1 MKNVIVGTAGHVD
14 HGKTTLLKAMTGVD
28 LDTLK
33 EEQKRG
39 ITINPGYSTLKNDR
53 DLDIGII
60 DVPGHEKFVHNML
73 TGIGGVDLVLL
84 LVSAEEGIMPQTRE
98 HFEIVKALGV
108 EKGIVVLTKIDLVDK
123 ELVPLIEDEVKD
135 MVKGSFLEDAPLIP
149 VSAYTGENIDLLKET
164 LLDMAET
171 CEEPDHEKAL
181 ARLPID
187 RVFSVAGHGTVIT
200 GTLVEG
206 CIEKGDVLMLYPA
219 MKETTVRS
227 IQVHSKDVDAAYG
240 GQRVALNLTLKKDD
254 IEIGDVLAPKDALP
268 VTEQVDV
275 AVTMFDSTDR
285 VMENSS
291 RVHMNYGSG
300 EVIAR
305 MILFGID
312 ELNPGEKAY
321 GQLRMEEPIP
331 LRTGDPFVLRFFSPV
346 ISIAGGRVLEIRP
359 KRHKR
364 RDPEVVEVLKQ
375 KENADD
381 TTRVALALLEN
392 RYRYLTDRA
401 LALSLGFTKAR
412 WDEAMEKLLAEKT
425 AMSLTDELTAHKDVI
440 EGVFESARSILSR
453 YHEEFP
459 LETGMPKQAFR
470 QQLTE
475 TEHAKDDKL
484 IEAFIRIFYDQKRL
498 VDHGMRVEETGFTA
512 TLTPE
517 QEKQWES
524 AETIAKRGGYEGAT
538 GDDLKRIGKKYEQI
552 LKFMT
557 ETGALIALPS
567 GYVHKDYW
575 DKAVDTALAMIDEAG
590 ELKLGD
596 FRNAL
601 DTSRKYA
608 VELLEEMDREQITVF
623 KDGKRIKA

>member
-33 EEQKRG
+33 EEKKRG

-108 EKGIVVLTKIDLVDK
+108 KKGILVLTKIDLVDK
-123 ELVPLIEDEVKD
+123 ELLPLIEEEVKD
-135 MVKGSFLEDAPLIP
+135 MVKGSFLEGAPLFP
-149 VSAYTGENIDLLKET
+149 VSAYTGENVDALTEAI
-164 LLDMAET
+164 LDMAET
-171 CEEPDHEKAL
+171 CDAPECDKAL
-181 ARLPID
+181 TRLPVD

-200 GTLVEG
+200 GTLIEG
-206 CIEKGDVLMLYPA
+206 AVEKGDPLLLYPA

-227 IQVHSKDVDAAYG
+227 IQVHSKDVAAAYG
-240 GQRVALNLTLKKDD
+240 GQRVALNVTLKKDD
-254 IEIGDVLAPKDALP
+254 IDIGDVLAPAGSLP
-268 VTEQVDV
+268 VTEQADV
-275 AVTMFDSTDR
+275 AVTLFDSTER
-285 VMENSS
+285 IMENSS

-300 EVIAR
+300 ETIAR
-305 MILFGID
+305 IILFGSD
-312 ELNPGEKAY
+312 ELHPGEKGYA
-321 GQLRMEEPIP
+321 QLRMESPIP

-346 ISIAGGRVLEIRP
+346 ESIAGGQVLEVKP

-364 RDPEVVEVLKQ
+364 KDPAVVELLKQ
-375 KENADD
+375 KEMADD
-381 TTRVALALLEN
+381 TTRVSLALAEN
-392 RYRYLTDRA
+392 RYRYETDDA
-401 LALSLGFTKAR
+401 LALRLGFTQNRWRKAL
-412 WDEAMEKLLAEKT
+412 EKLRKETVALP
-425 AMSLTDELTAHKDVI
+425 LTDDITIHRDVLD
-440 EGVFESARSILSR
+440 GVFQSARDILAR
-453 YHEEFP
+453 YHEDFP

-470 QQLTE
+470 QQLME
-475 TEHAKDDKL
+475 SEHTKDERL
-484 IEAFIRIFYDQKRL
+484 IEAFIRTFYDQKRL
-498 VDHGMRVEETGFTA
+498 ADHGMRVEETGFTA
-512 TLTPE
+512 VLTEE
-517 QEKQWES
+517 QKKQWTS
-524 AETIAKRGGYEGAT
+524 AEIIAKRGGFAGAT
-538 GDDLKRIGKKYEQI
+538 KEDFKRIGKKYEQI
-552 LKFMT
+552 VKFMT
-557 ETGALIALPS
+557 ETGTLIALPS

-575 DKAVDTALAMIDEAG
+575 DEAVSIALQMIEDDG
-590 ELKLGD
+590 ELKLGN

-608 VELLEEMDREQITVF
+608 VELLEEMDKEKITVF

>member
-14 HGKTTLLKAMTGVD
+14 HGKTTLIKAMTGVD

-39 ITINPGYSTLKNDR
+39 ITINPGYSTLPNDR
-53 DLDIGII
+53 NLDIGII

-84 LVSAEEGIMPQTRE
+84 LVSAEEGIMPQTLE

-108 EKGIVVLTKIDLVDK
+108 KKGIVVLTKIDLVDK
-123 ELVPLIEDEVKD
+123 ELVPLIEEEIKA
-135 MVKGSFLEDAPLIP
+135 MVEGSFLEEAPLIP
-149 VSAYTGENIDLLKET
+149 VSAYTGENIDRLREA

-171 CEEPDHEKAL
+171 CEAAAKDKSL
-181 ARLPID
+181 TRLPVD
-187 RVFSVAGHGTVIT
+187 RIFTVAGHGTVVT

-206 CIEKGDVLMLYPA
+206 TVEKGDTLLLYPS
-219 MKETTVRS
+219 MKEANVRA
-227 IQVHSKDVDAAYG
+227 IQVHSKEVDSAYG

-254 IEIGDVLAPKDALP
+254 IEIGDVLAPKGALP

-275 AVTMFDSTDR
+275 AVTMFESATR
-285 VMENSS
+285 IMENST
-291 RVHMNYGSG
+291 RLHMNYGSG

-305 MILFGID
+305 IILFGKD

-321 GQLRMEEPIP
+321 AQLRPESPIP

-364 RDPEVVEVLKQ
+364 KDPAVVERLKE
-375 KENADD
+375 KESADPAH
-381 TTRVALALLEN
+381 RLAMALREN
-392 RYRYLTDRA
+392 RYRYDSDDAIRLRLGLTEEE
-401 LALSLGFTKAR
+401 GAR
-412 WDEAMEKLLAEKT
+412 AMEKLLAEQV
-425 AMSLTDELTAHKDVI
+425 ALPLSGEISVHKEVLD
-440 EGVFESARSILSR
+440 GVFENARAILAR

-459 LETGMPKQAFR
+459 LETGMAKQAFR
-470 QQLTE
+470 QQLME
-475 TEHAKDDKL
+475 SEHIGDEKL
-484 IEAFIRIFYDQKRL
+484 IEAFIRTFYKQHRL

-517 QEKQWES
+517 MEKQWKA
-524 AETIAKRGGYEGAT
+524 AEKIALKAGFEFANDDDFKRV
-538 GDDLKRIGKKYEQI
+538 GKKYEQI
-552 LKFMT
+552 VKFMT
-557 ETGALIALPS
+557 ETKALIPLPS
-567 GYVHKDYW
+567 GYIHKEYW
-575 DKAVDTALAMIDEAG
+575 EKAVAMALSMIEKDG

-601 DTSRKYA
+601 NTSRKYA
-608 VELLEEMDREQITVF
+608 VELLEAMDEKKITLF
-623 KDGKRIKA
+623 QDGKRIKA